1 MRRQVKTYQCAQ
13 PSGLLL
19 PAAAKKL
26 QAFSTVQGASLFM
39 TLTTLVN
46 VLLYR
51 YTGQEAIV
59 IGSPPAGR
67 RHADLHGQIG
77 FYINTLALRTRL
89 RGDMVFDELL
99 AQQKQRIQEA
109 FEHEHYPFDRRVE
122 ELDLPRDMSR
132 SAVFDVMV
140 VLQDNEDTR
149 LELKVCRL
157 SPNHHQPGLRKAQPG
172 K

>member
-1 MRRQVKTYQCAQ
+1 VRRQVKTCQGAQ

-19 PAAAKKL
+19 PAAAEKL

-67 RHADLHGQIG
+67 RHADLYGQIG
-77 FYINTLALRTRL
+77 F
-89 RGDMVFDELL
+89 
-99 AQQKQRIQEA
+99 
-109 FEHEHYPFDRRVE
+109 
-122 ELDLPRDMSR
+122 
-132 SAVFDVMV
+132 
-140 VLQDNEDTR
+140 
-149 LELKVCRL
+149 
-157 SPNHHQPGLRKAQPG
+157 
-172 K
+172 